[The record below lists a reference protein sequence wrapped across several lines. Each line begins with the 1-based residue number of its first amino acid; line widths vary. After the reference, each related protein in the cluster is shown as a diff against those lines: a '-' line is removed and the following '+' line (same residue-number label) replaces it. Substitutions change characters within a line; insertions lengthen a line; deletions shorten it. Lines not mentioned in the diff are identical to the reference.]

1 MTRYYNLEA
10 NNNHINDRSIM
21 GGGGVKQMSKPMKLG
36 QPIDGRL
43 GKHLENSRMIF
54 LEQLKISCDRK
65 SSRETPNGPNQSESF
80 TEGKG
85 N

>member
-54 LEQLKISCDRK
+54 LEH
-65 SSRETPNGPNQSESF
+65 
-80 TEGKG
+80 
-85 N
+85 

>member
-10 NNNHINDRSIM
+10 NNNHINDRSM
-21 GGGGVKQMSKPMKLG
+21 MGGGGGVKQMSKPMKLG

-54 LEQLKISCDRK
+54 LEH
-65 SSRETPNGPNQSESF
+65 
-80 TEGKG
+80 
-85 N
+85 